1 MVALQ
6 PGAGSLGENPSGPKR
21 RRTDLVTK
29 HSEGKQRKRSDLVA
43 GVAELN
49 SAPAQPRKR
58 PRQRRSRF
66 TVLAIY
72 DAFVRIWSRD
82 GPAAATMRNV
92 ALESG
97 FAIGTLYEYFPNV
110 DALLIGYARHLADM
124 ALARLDAELEHTEGN
139 WRERLHRFIC
149 ACCDFQAAGY
159 CDDQLLQL
167 ESSLARRGDYTR
179 FFARLE
185 RRWMALFD
193 SWDGPRPERAQVAAI
208 ALSVWGAR
216 YFRQRLGEV
225 RTLDSWVVQLCL
237 QCEIALQDG

>member
-1 MVALQ
+1 M
-6 PGAGSLGENPSGPKR
+6 
-21 RRTDLVTK
+21 TK
-29 HSEGKQRKRSDLVA
+29 HSEGRQRRRSDLVA
-43 GVAELN
+43 GVAAPD

-66 TVLAIY
+66 TVLAIF

-110 DALLIGYARHLADM
+110 DALLIAYARHLADT
-124 ALARLDAELEHTEGN
+124 ALARLDAELARAEGG
-139 WRERLHRFIC
+139 WTERLHRFIG
-149 ACCDFQAAGY
+149 ACCDFQAIGY
-159 CDDQLLQL
+159 CDDQMLQL

-179 FFARLE
+179 FFAKLE
-185 RRWMALFD
+185 RRWLALFE

-208 ALSVWGAR
+208 ALAVWGAR

-225 RTLDSWVVQLCL
+225 QSLDGWVDQLCIQSEL
-237 QCEIALQDG
+237 ALRDTGAC